1 MMRFMILLLLVLL
14 TVTAQAEGDAT
25 AGQAKAAVCAACHG
39 MDGNSTV
46 AQWPKLAG
54 QHADYLARQT
64 RMVRDGQR
72 EVVEMVGI
80 VAGLSD
86 QDIAD
91 IAAYFSA
98 QQIKP
103 GVADDDLVAK
113 GEKIYRG
120 GNSATGVPACIACHG
135 PTGQGNPSAG
145 YPVIAGQ
152 HATYLQ
158 SRLQKYRNGQT
169 HGEQD
174 PYSPQ
179 MVTVAANM
187 TDDEITAVASYMEGL
202 HRAAE

>member
-1 MMRFMILLLLVLL
+1 MTRFMILLLLVLL

-54 QHADYLARQT
+54 QHADYIARQT

-91 IAAYFSA
+91 ISAYFAA
-98 QQIKP
+98 QPIKP
-103 GVADDDLVAK
+103 GVADDTMAAK
-113 GEKIYRG
+113 GEKIYRA

-135 PTGQGNPSAG
+135 PTGKGNPSAG
-145 YPVIAGQ
+145 YPLVAGQ

-169 HGEQD
+169 NGEQD

-187 TDDEITAVASYMEGL
+187 TDEEIAAVASYMEGL